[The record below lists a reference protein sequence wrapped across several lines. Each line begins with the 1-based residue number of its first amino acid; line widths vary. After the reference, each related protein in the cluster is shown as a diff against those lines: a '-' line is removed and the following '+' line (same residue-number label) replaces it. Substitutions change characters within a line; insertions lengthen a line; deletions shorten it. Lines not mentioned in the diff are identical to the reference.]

1 METGEW
7 VLAYRAF
14 VDVVPH
20 FHPYQHDP
28 DVQGSVKLG
37 KRASL
42 EDHIIRNSE
51 RRLEPISL
59 KFISVSQED
68 PSLSTSVTMAAIV
81 LVPDAQ

>member
-7 VLAYRAF
+7 VLADRAF

-37 KRASL
+37 KWASL

-81 LVPDAQ
+81 LVPNAQ